1 MATLSNEE
9 IIAIIQAG
17 RNPELRQAEIHEGRL
32 QLHTRATIR
41 RPREKDSTEV
51 RENIDYRNKQRQAYW
66 EFMTLPESLLPIDKF
81 ITFQGLVT
89 FPLPTVEIVERANEE
104 LFKVH
109 QAENRVIDYEFSD
122 PELKEDFDEYLK
134 DLQEPGYWR
143 THGWEIY
150 KNEIN
155 GMIVVDLPTLETT
168 EEGDLIANSERPEP
182 YFYFLPT
189 TKIHNVKNNERG
201 ECEWVSFYES
211 PIATNRASNEAGSDP
226 EDLSGVVFVI
236 IDDTSY
242 RRFIVGDDDEVI
254 QISQNDHNLGYCP
267 ARAFWSQPLGTSRIQ
282 RQNQTTNNL
291 GALDWMLYSKIV
303 KRHLD
308 LYAGFPIISIFEQKC
323 TYRENGW
330 FCENG
335 QLHAEDPDK
344 DVQIHTRQPCPR
356 CNSGRSLVGP
366 GSIIEAPGAASS
378 DDPDKQMPMV
388 EMTQGDVDSLEAMQ
402 EEVER
407 QEANFMVNMV
417 GFGGD
422 PKNDQ
427 AKNQKQVMGSF
438 ESRTIVLNKLA
449 RNFEKIQ
456 KFTLDTLG
464 DLRYGEAYL
473 GSVVYWGTVFFLQ
486 SLENMLESYEI
497 AKANGMP
504 NFDLNER
511 RRDIWRKQYNEN
523 PERSLRMRMLSDLE
537 PYEDFT
543 QENIL
548 NYKDFMDIRL
558 LTLKINFNDL
568 IQRFE
573 IENGP
578 VQNYLP
584 DLDYDLRIVQVKN
597 QLMEWVNE
605 IVGNQVSQAEQIAQL
620 QAAVEE
626 MRSTTTQE
634 ENTEETTEQNGQE
647 TQTEEAEI
655 SETEE
660 VED

>member
-1 MATLSNEE
+1 MSVLSNEE
-9 IIAIIQAG
+9 IVAIIQGG

-41 RPREKDSTEV
+41 RPREKDHTEQ
-51 RENIDYRNKQRQAYW
+51 ESIKDYRNKQRQAYW
-66 EFMTLPESLLPIDKF
+66 EFMTLPESLLPVDKF
-81 ITFQGLVT
+81 ITFQGLIT

-109 QAENRVIDYEFSD
+109 QAENRVVDYEFND
-122 PELKEDFDEYLK
+122 QELKEDFDNYLK
-134 DLQEPGYWR
+134 ELQEPSYWR

-155 GMIVVDLPTLETT
+155 GMIVVDLPTLERD
-168 EEGDLIANSERPEP
+168 ENGDPIATSERPEP

-211 PIATNRASNEAGSDP
+211 PLLTNQQIQEQTGDE
-226 EDLSGVVFVI
+226 EDKTGVIFVI
-236 IDDTSY
+236 IDDQSY
-242 RRFIVGDDDEVI
+242 RRFMITEDDEVV

-267 ARAFWSQPLGTSRIQ
+267 ARSFWSQPLGTSRIQ

-308 LYAGFPIISIFEQKC
+308 LYAGFPIISMFEQKC

-330 FCENG
+330 FCESG

-344 DVQIHTRQPCPR
+344 DVMIHNRKACPK

-378 DDPDKQMPMV
+378 DAPDKQMPMV
-388 EMTQGDVDSLEAMQ
+388 VMTQGDVDSLEAMQ

-407 QEANFMVNMV
+407 QEENFMVNML

-438 ESRTIVLNKLA
+438 ESRTVVLNKLA
-449 RNFEKIQ
+449 RNFERIQ

-464 DLRYGEAYL
+464 DLRYGDAYL

-486 SLENMLESYEI
+486 SLENMLEAYEV
-497 AKANGMP
+497 AKNNGMP

-548 NYKDFMDIRL
+548 NYKAFMDVRL
-558 LTLKINFNDL
+558 MTLKINFNDL

-573 IENGP
+573 IQNGP
-578 VQNYLP
+578 IQNYLP
-584 DLDYDLRIVQVKN
+584 DLDYDLRIIQIKN
-597 QLMEWVNE
+597 QLMEWVDE

-620 QAAVEE
+620 QADVEQI
-626 MRSTTTQE
+626 RSGAGTEQE
-634 ENTEETTEQNGQE
+634 SNTEDNGQE
-647 TQTEEAEI
+647 TETEETA
-655 SETEE
+655 ETEE
-660 VED
+660 VTEGE